1 MKLIMAIIVIELI
14 SRCVGGVM
22 QSMPSI
28 ASCMDLDFKRLQLQ
42 CGSQSKPLGSL
53 RWNL

>member
-1 MKLIMAIIVIELI
+1 MIELI

-28 ASCMDLDFKRLQLQ
+28 ASCMNLDFKRLNYRVVL
-42 CGSQSKPLGSL
+42 KANHLAP
-53 RWNL
+53 